1 VAVLN
6 PKLIPAS
13 LDVVV
18 GDHYFELGFEVEK
31 IGVDEN
37 GEEAV
42 FEWSGEEAGE
52 GKGEKGDKEFSPRKE
67 ELEREAKRHKYS
79 STIDGLEG
87 KAAGSE
93 TCFNANDLSTFKEKV
108 SNMNEE
114 EFRMFLKE
122 KAEEI
127 MDLAADRVLE
137 EIADKVMGEEVFPTA
152 VSGGFSGFG
161 EEGEGG
167 ATADGM
173 HLTENH
179 AENSM
184 ESNKRMER
192 AAMIPEAT
200 MPHVRSS
207 PRLSKSKDEHTLIR
221 AEERAAKKNLE
232 LPGGMP
238 RTEPCSSLLFDVASS
253 NLQQLGINFGS
264 GENDRIRNLQQLF
277 DLDAERAGVE
287 LGEGELFWAVSD
299 SEEEDVETLEID
311 ALKCLCGDLMEEV
324 FEVDSFYL
332 SSAEK
337 TTSRKYKSRA
347 KSRLKKT
354 CKIVMSNYSKSSIK

>member
-1 VAVLN
+1 MLGSTQIVDMETTRKSDFGRIFVAVLN

-127 MDLAADRVLE
+127 LDIAADRVLG
-137 EIADKVMGEEVFPTA
+137 EIADKVMGEEDFPTTS
-152 VSGGFSGFG
+152 SGG
-161 EEGEGG
+161 
-167 ATADGM
+167 
-173 HLTENH
+173 LVVL
-179 AENSM
+179 
-184 ESNKRMER
+184 
-192 AAMIPEAT
+192 
-200 MPHVRSS
+200 VRKEMGVL
-207 PRLSKSKDEHTLIR
+207 RLMGCI
-221 AEERAAKKNLE
+221 
-232 LPGGMP
+232 
-238 RTEPCSSLLFDVASS
+238 
-253 NLQQLGINFGS
+253 
-264 GENDRIRNLQQLF
+264 
-277 DLDAERAGVE
+277 
-287 LGEGELFWAVSD
+287 
-299 SEEEDVETLEID
+299 
-311 ALKCLCGDLMEEV
+311 
-324 FEVDSFYL
+324 
-332 SSAEK
+332 
-337 TTSRKYKSRA
+337 
-347 KSRLKKT
+347 
-354 CKIVMSNYSKSSIK
+354 

>member
-1 VAVLN
+1 MLGSTQIVDMETTRKSDFGRIFVAVLN

-18 GDHYFELGFEVEK
+18 GDHYFELCFEVEK

-79 STIDGLEG
+79 STIGGSEG

-127 MDLAADRVLE
+127 LDIAAD
-137 EIADKVMGEEVFPTA
+137 
-152 VSGGFSGFG
+152 
-161 EEGEGG
+161 
-167 ATADGM
+167 
-173 HLTENH
+173 
-179 AENSM
+179 
-184 ESNKRMER
+184 
-192 AAMIPEAT
+192 
-200 MPHVRSS
+200 
-207 PRLSKSKDEHTLIR
+207 
-221 AEERAAKKNLE
+221 
-232 LPGGMP
+232 
-238 RTEPCSSLLFDVASS
+238 
-253 NLQQLGINFGS
+253 
-264 GENDRIRNLQQLF
+264 
-277 DLDAERAGVE
+277 
-287 LGEGELFWAVSD
+287 
-299 SEEEDVETLEID
+299 
-311 ALKCLCGDLMEEV
+311 
-324 FEVDSFYL
+324 
-332 SSAEK
+332 
-337 TTSRKYKSRA
+337 
-347 KSRLKKT
+347 
-354 CKIVMSNYSKSSIK
+354 